1 MTDLDLLGIAGLLM
15 LPRFFVFLVSRAFCT
30 RPAPRLVRNME
41 DVIVSLVGLRLLA
54 SRFTDIPP
62 GYWSAVIYLGLG
74 LTSIVIVG
82 WHGYA
87 ALRLGDACP
96 DRWDGPPVV

>member
-1 MTDLDLLGIAGLLM
+1 MTYVDLLGIAGLLM
-15 LPRFFVFLVSRAFCT
+15 LPRLLVFLISRAFCT

-54 SRFTDIPP
+54 TRVTDIPP
-62 GYWSAVIYLGLG
+62 GYWSAVIYLALG

-82 WHGYA
+82 WHSYA
-87 ALRLGDACP
+87 ALRLGDTCP
-96 DRWDGPPVV
+96 DRWEGHT